1 MLTAWRS
8 AGPTLCFPF
17 VCAHNFKWDCQ
28 VSGNFWCYPFRMVS
42 AFHSSAWI
50 FLFTPR
56 IFSLTLL
63 GSGDAI
69 LCADHPIL
77 GQVVIVLL
85 LDYPNC
91 YESQDAF
98 SSGHVE
104 RASLPHRSDARG
116 DGPETPTLQIFL
128 LRTRKIEL
136 KRTDQNGDDLCLA
149 IYYVIRIP
157 VI

>member
-1 MLTAWRS
+1 
-8 AGPTLCFPF
+8 
-17 VCAHNFKWDCQ
+17 
-28 VSGNFWCYPFRMVS
+28 MVS
-42 AFHSSAWI
+42 AFHSSALI

-56 IFSLTLL
+56 IFSLTLM

-85 LDYPNC
+85 LDHPNC

-128 LRTRKIEL
+128 LHARKIEL

-149 IYYVIRIP
+149 IHYLIRIP

>member
-8 AGPTLCFPF
+8 AGPTLCFAF

-28 VSGNFWCYPFRMVS
+28 VSGNFCCYPCRMVS

>member
-1 MLTAWRS
+1 M
-8 AGPTLCFPF
+8 
-17 VCAHNFKWDCQ
+17 
-28 VSGNFWCYPFRMVS
+28 
-42 AFHSSAWI
+42 
-50 FLFTPR
+50 
-56 IFSLTLL
+56 

-98 SSGHVE
+98 SSGHAE
-104 RASLPHRSDARG
+104 RASLPHRSDAKG
-116 DGPETPTLQIFL
+116 DGPETPTLQIVL
-128 LRTRKIEL
+128 LRTEKVEL
-136 KRTDQNGDDLCLA
+136 KRTDQKGDDLCLA
-149 IYYVIRIP
+149 IHYVIRIP